1 MGNRVGGGA
10 GGARESQA
18 DSVLSEEPIMGPD
31 AGSRQGSI
39 PQPLDQ
45 GLRRNQELE
54 PPSHS
59 YFHIL
64 AGPHKPLLFPLLALD
79 GPK

>member
-1 MGNRVGGGA
+1 
-10 GGARESQA
+10 
-18 DSVLSEEPIMGPD
+18 MGPD